1 MPTPPNLSR
10 ISNYQVRTGADMRGL
25 IEYVAIA
32 IGDELGLPTRSP
44 IPDDARDN
52 LNTIE
57 DNVKT
62 LTDPKEIAPY
72 FGLLRD
78 AAKQAGAPQT
88 ADAVVSSAKWFWCN
102 VEDPA
107 ACQAASRSTGLVS
120 TGGGTPSYARQTLLT
135 KKQKQMVLYVGVP
148 VLLTGIG
155 LYFILRD

>member
-1 MPTPPNLSR
+1 MPTPSNLSK
-10 ISNYQVRTGADMRGL
+10 IQNAQVRTGAEMYDFVYEVLEG
-25 IEYVAIA
+25 IFDESGSSDQAVANVHY
-32 IGDELGLPTRSP
+32 EL
-44 IPDDARDN
+44 AR
-52 LNTIE
+52 
-57 DNVKT
+57 NVKE
-62 LTDPKEIAPY
+62 LSSPKDIAPY
-72 FGLLRD
+72 FADLRYL
-78 AAKQAGAPQT
+78 ASSNGAPQT
-88 ADAVVSSAKWFWCN
+88 ASAVVSSAKWFWCN